1 MGLENDAHKN
11 ERFNPGRQ
19 ALSSGRG
26 AALSPTLSCGPPA
39 PGPGSPARRPGGGG
53 LGSEASVSR
62 RRSSAGRE
70 RARRSEG
77 CRRAAYSAY
86 LRRPIRPGGL
96 PGGGASATS
105 AGRSGVR
112 SRPSGFLAAAAAP
125 ALTTSLVR
133 NAAFGV
139 GRPVG
144 GRTASSREEGGAVGG
159 HRAPRAQDSRHPGGL
174 LQRLLRAGW
183 RPERW
188 ASGSRAAFPA
198 SGASAGAP
206 SRACSPEEGW
216 EVGVASCLGSP
227 GAPTAPHAC
236 RWL

>member
-1 MGLENDAHKN
+1 MQRGVGVAASELRRQGTCAT
-11 ERFNPGRQ
+11 ERRLPAGRIFR
-19 ALSSGRG
+19 AL
-26 AALSPTLSCGPPA
+26 AAA
-39 PGPGSPARRPGGGG
+39 NPARW
-53 LGSEASVSR
+53 ASR
-62 RRSSAGRE
+62 
-70 RARRSEG
+70 
-77 CRRAAYSAY
+77 
-86 LRRPIRPGGL
+86 
-96 PGGGASATS
+96 GGASATS

-112 SRPSGFLAAAAAP
+112 SRPSGFLPAAP

-144 GRTASSREEGGAVGG
+144 GRTASPREEGGAVGG
-159 HRAPRAQDSRHPGGL
+159 HRARRAQDSRHPGGL

-188 ASGSRAAFPA
+188 GSGSRAAFPA

-206 SRACSPEEGW
+206 WRACSPEEGW